1 MNAIGA
7 SYRNLKITE
16 ASLNN
21 DKQILMEELLNFY
34 YSILIRF
41 EKSSGFSS
49 INDLRILRGKV
60 ISHELIPKY
69 FESIYSKI
77 EIIQSELFNVYSEI
91 YYLINSVIRELN
103 ISEES
108 AEMYLNNLMYK
119 IDQEE
124 HEKYCNPN
132 FAPKIKSPKTSIH
145 Y

>member
-16 ASLNN
+16 ASLTN

-41 EKSSGFSS
+41 EKPDDFSS
-49 INDLRILRGKV
+49 INDLRLLRSKV

-69 FESIYSKI
+69 FENIYSKI
-77 EIIQSELFNVYSEI
+77 ELIQSELFNVYTEI
-91 YYLINSVIRELN
+91 YYLINSIKRELL

-108 AEMYLNNLMYK
+108 AEKYLNNLMYE

-132 FAPKIKSPKTSIH
+132 FAPKIKPPKTSIR